1 MSSDN
6 PADISRALLAVGTAV
21 YASSDFEDLD
31 QVPASLKMIVDT
43 LTRLGYATVAGSP
56 GYSIDPQLHDLHAS
70 LRQVSRVAPIVVVYY
85 TGYAAQERSTLYLIT
100 RESRYADLGKT
111 ATRAID
117 LLGDLTRQSDDDE
130 ASVDQRQV
138 LIILDCI
145 YPQSTAIE
153 LLSQASTFVGQ
164 NMWLIASTG
173 SDKNIQQ
180 GEFAAAFVQAIERR
194 AQITPSQQRSVDLE
208 SIVADINST
217 GRVGARLFQPP
228 TGSVS
233 VPLFFPNPS
242 YEPSLESPSSDTGHP
257 ADQVVTEDLSE
268 FSDSIRKVVAS
279 IGSAEVTASAFAE
292 EIRKLHPEYAGGR
305 FGSLKLNVN
314 AGDQRP
320 LSEWLSLMRAQY
332 DLKTVAES
340 RHKVIDGH
348 LALAALAAVDAPLSD
363 QIDEATLAAL
373 EEESEVKPHGPPARE
388 HVRWLV
394 DDPVGLDGDELGR
407 RGVASA
413 LEDQLRAIV
422 RDFSGRSFLVH
433 IDGPWGAGKS
443 TLLRFL
449 HESVDRHIVPD
460 RWLVVSYDSWRQSRV
475 GPPWLTLLQA
485 VRTVVR
491 SAQPHIWDRGW
502 FWLRERARLVNS
514 WQWITL
520 FLMVVAATTLAALLI
535 GGDIH
540 LTLSNW
546 GDIGKLVGG
555 LVPVVGA
562 FWLIAK
568 STGRFVSLDSRRSAR
583 TFLETRADPMEDL
596 AAHFH
601 WLLCKAR
608 SPVLLLIDDLDR
620 CPETFVVD
628 LLDAVQKLMRDSM
641 PDANS
646 RSGER
651 KPTLLVVV
659 AADGRWVRN
668 SYDNAYASLAH
679 AVNEPGATVGTLFLE
694 KLFQLTVPVPGLSD
708 ELKAEYLRDLLAER
722 PARPVGREADPNLM
736 RRLSEAT
743 HDQLLDVLADA
754 PAIER
759 VKASS
764 LAIEKLVVRP
774 DAQQSTRHALEPYA
788 ALLDPTPRA
797 MKRFVMAYSMLR
809 AVRTAEG
816 SVVGIGPL
824 ALWTIL
830 QTRWPMLANYLQ
842 ASPEAVR
849 LFQVSAD
856 RIPGS
861 TPVELVPLF
870 TDPPNE
876 LRAVM
881 NHRDGPMNAQTIRE
895 CSGQTLSH

>member
-1 MSSDN
+1 MTEEEEEEEPATAESSATTS
-6 PADISRALLAVGTAV
+6 PPVFRLRPGASELLGFTLAVATAKGAAVATNLDVVLASLARFTLTKLDKHELEGAASTALVHILPEPQTQRIGSALSVIGVNFPTLASHPDVTREEPRLASIVRDAYALVDRLHGKDVWSHHLVALALAGDPLPPEVLDALGVSQDQMRAALRSTIARRWPTEPSEVWNSILGQEGPEKHGDTAV
-21 YASSDFEDLD
+21 NGADP
-31 QVPASLKMIVDT
+31 PA
-43 LTRLGYATVAGSP
+43 
-56 GYSIDPQLHDLHAS
+56 
-70 LRQVSRVAPIVVVYY
+70 
-85 TGYAAQERSTLYLIT
+85 
-100 RESRYADLGKT
+100 
-111 ATRAID
+111 
-117 LLGDLTRQSDDDE
+117 
-130 ASVDQRQV
+130 
-138 LIILDCI
+138 
-145 YPQSTAIE
+145 
-153 LLSQASTFVGQ
+153 
-164 NMWLIASTG
+164 N
-173 SDKNIQQ
+173 
-180 GEFAAAFVQAIERR
+180 
-194 AQITPSQQRSVDLE
+194 
-208 SIVADINST
+208 
-217 GRVGARLFQPP
+217 
-228 TGSVS
+228 
-233 VPLFFPNPS
+233 
-242 YEPSLESPSSDTGHP
+242 
-257 ADQVVTEDLSE
+257 QVVTEDLSE
-268 FSDSIRKVVAS
+268 FSDSIRKAVAS

-320 LSEWLSLMRAQY
+320 LGEWLSLVRAQY

-373 EEESEVKPHGPPARE
+373 EGESEVKPHGPPARE
-388 HVRWLV
+388 HVRWLF

-449 HESVDRHIVPD
+449 HESVDRYTGPD

-535 GGDIH
+535 DGDIH

-546 GDIGKLVGG
+546 GDIIKLVGG

-568 STGRFVSLDSRRSAR
+568 SAGRFVSLDSRRSAR

-596 AAHFH
+596 AAHFY
-601 WLLCKAR
+601 WLLCMAR

-620 CPETFVVD
+620 CPEAFVVD

-743 HDQLLDVLADA
+743 HDQVLDVLADA

-759 VKASS
+759 VRASS

-861 TPVELVPLF
+861 TPVELAPLF

-881 NHRDGPMNAQTIRE
+881 NHPDGPMNAQTIRE
-895 CSGQTLSH
+895 SSGQALSH

>member
-1 MSSDN
+1 VTAESSATTS
-6 PADISRALLAVGTAV
+6 PPVFRLRPGASELLGFTLAVATARG
-21 YASSDFEDLD
+21 AAAATNLD
-31 QVPASLKMIVDT
+31 VVLASLARFT
-43 LTRLGYATVAGSP
+43 LTKLDKQELEGGASTALVHILPEPQSRR
-56 GYSIDPQLHDLHAS
+56 IDSALSAIGIDFPTLAS
-70 LRQVSRVAPIVVVYY
+70 HPDA
-85 TGYAAQERSTLYLIT
+85 T
-100 RESRYADLGKT
+100 REEPRLA
-111 ATRAID
+111 
-117 LLGDLTRQSDDDE
+117 
-130 ASVDQRQV
+130 
-138 LIILDCI
+138 
-145 YPQSTAIE
+145 
-153 LLSQASTFVGQ
+153 
-164 NMWLIASTG
+164 
-173 SDKNIQQ
+173 
-180 GEFAAAFVQAIERR
+180 
-194 AQITPSQQRSVDLE
+194 
-208 SIVADINST
+208 SIVRDAYALVDRLHGKDVWSHHLVALALAGDPLPYEVLDALGVSQDQMRAALRSAI
-217 GRVGARLFQPP
+217 ARRWR
-228 TGSVS
+228 T
-233 VPLFFPNPS
+233 
-242 YEPSLESPSSDTGHP
+242 EPSAVWDSILGQEGPEEHGDT
-257 ADQVVTEDLSE
+257 ADLSE
-268 FSDSIRKVVAS
+268 FSDSIRKAVAS
-279 IGSAEVTASAFAE
+279 IGSTDVTASAFAE

-320 LSEWLSLMRAQY
+320 LGEWLSLVRAQY

-340 RHKVIDGH
+340 RHEVIDGR

-413 LEDQLRAIV
+413 LEDQLRTIV

-449 HESVDRHIVPD
+449 HESVDRCAGPD
-460 RWLVVSYDSWRQSRV
+460 KWLVVSYDSWRQSRV

-485 VRTVVR
+485 VRTAVR
-491 SAQPHIWDRGW
+491 SAQPHIWDSGW

-520 FLMVVAATTLAALLI
+520 FLMAVAATTLAALFI
-535 GGDIH
+535 SGDIH

-546 GDIGKLVGG
+546 GDISKLVGG

-568 STGRFVSLDSRRSAR
+568 SAGRFVSLDSRRSAR

-608 SPVLLLIDDLDR
+608 SPVLLLLVDDLDR

-641 PDANS
+641 PDAS
-646 RSGER
+646 GRSGER

-736 RRLSEAT
+736 RRLSEAS
-743 HDQLLDVLADA
+743 HDQLLDVLAGA

-764 LAIEKLVVRP
+764 LAIEKLVVQP

-861 TPVELVPLF
+861 APVELMPLF
-870 TDPPNE
+870 TDPPSE

-881 NHRDGPMNAQTIRE
+881 NHPDGPMNAQTIRE
-895 CSGQTLSH
+895 CSGQVLSH